1 MKKAIAA
8 VLVWILLFGCCACG
22 AEKSGAGENGK
33 DILLTFRQFLDGE
46 GFVAG
51 LSESDL
57 IDRIVPRYSYEGK
70 TIVEHAGGGLNWD
83 GVEAEGECYGW
94 SATEERFGASWAFFH
109 AWTETSFFTTV
120 ALEGLTLP
128 FGLCFGDS
136 RPAVLQKIGL
146 AFNPGDYRPD
156 ADLSTEQRLISEDG
170 MELRYGEAGENA
182 TGALNPYSLAYR
194 ETGKTEDGRPVERN
208 LELLFDETGLAT
220 VRITV
225 REKPT
230 A

>member
-1 MKKAIAA
+1 MKKAMASLL
-8 VLVWILLFGCCACG
+8 VLAFLFGLCSCG
-22 AEKSGAGENGK
+22 AGKAGGENGRE
-33 DILLTFRQFLDGE
+33 ILLTFRQFLDGE

-70 TIVEHAGGGLNWD
+70 TIVEHAGGGKNWD

-109 AWTETSFFTTV
+109 AWTETSFYTTV

-146 AFNPGDYRPD
+146 LFDPGND
-156 ADLSTEQRLISEDG
+156 AAIPADGILLLSEDG
-170 MELRYGEAGENA
+170 MELRYGEVEENA
-182 TGALNPYSLAYR
+182 TGALDLYWLAFR
-194 ETGKTEDGRPVERN
+194 ETGETEDGRPAERS
-208 LELLFDETGLAT
+208 LELRFDEAGLAA
-220 VRITV
+220 VRV
-225 REKPT
+225 RVEEKPEG
-230 A
+230 

>member
-1 MKKAIAA
+1 MKKAMASLL
-8 VLVWILLFGCCACG
+8 VLAFLFGLCSCG
-22 AEKSGAGENGK
+22 AGKAGGENGRE
-33 DILLTFRQFLDGE
+33 ILLTFRQFLDGE

-70 TIVEHAGGGLNWD
+70 TIVEHAGGGKNWD

-109 AWTETSFFTTV
+109 AWTETSFYTTV
-120 ALEGLTLP
+120 ALDGLTLP

-146 AFNPGDYRPD
+146 LFDPGND
-156 ADLSTEQRLISEDG
+156 AAIPADGILLLSEDG
-170 MELRYGEAGENA
+170 MELRYGKAGENA
-182 TGALNPYSLAYR
+182 PYRLTFS
-194 ETGKTEDGRPVERN
+194 ETAAGEENG
-208 LELLFDETGLAT
+208 
-220 VRITV
+220 RITERALAFWLDDAGLV
-225 REKPT
+225 RFKVSVMERRGR
-230 A
+230 

>member
-1 MKKAIAA
+1 MKKAMASLL
-8 VLVWILLFGCCACG
+8 VLAFLFGLCSCG
-22 AEKSGAGENGK
+22 AGKAGGENGRE
-33 DILLTFRQFLDGE
+33 ILLTFRQFLDGE

-70 TIVEHAGGGLNWD
+70 TIVEHAGGGKNWD

-109 AWTETSFFTTV
+109 AWTETSFYTTV

-146 AFNPGDYRPD
+146 LFDPGND
-156 ADLSTEQRLISEDG
+156 AAIPADGILLLSEDG

-182 TGALNPYSLAYR
+182 PYRLTFSETAAGEENGRITEGALAFWLDDAGLVRFKVSVMER
-194 ETGKTEDGRPVERN
+194 RGR
-208 LELLFDETGLAT
+208 
-220 VRITV
+220 
-225 REKPT
+225 
-230 A
+230 

>member
-1 MKKAIAA
+1 MKKAMASLL
-8 VLVWILLFGCCACG
+8 VLAFLFGLCSCG
-22 AEKSGAGENGK
+22 AGKAGGENGRE
-33 DILLTFRQFLDGE
+33 ILLTFRQFLDGE

-57 IDRIVPRYSYEGK
+57 IDRIVPRYSYE
-70 TIVEHAGGGLNWD
+70 IVEHAGGGKNWD

-109 AWTETSFFTTV
+109 AWTETSFYTTV

-146 AFNPGDYRPD
+146 LFDPGND
-156 ADLSTEQRLISEDG
+156 AAIPADGILLLSEDG

-182 TGALNPYSLAYR
+182 PYRLTFS
-194 ETGKTEDGRPVERN
+194 ETAAGEENG
-208 LELLFDETGLAT
+208 
-220 VRITV
+220 RITERALAFWLDDAGLV
-225 REKPT
+225 RFKVSVMERRGR
-230 A
+230 